1 MGWITVCAKLCF
13 ICKKTREIRKKS
25 TMEKMRYMY
34 ICKIDSDEYFMVA
47 KTKDL
52 KSIMFDKNR

>member
-1 MGWITVCAKLCF
+1 
-13 ICKKTREIRKKS
+13 
-25 TMEKMRYMY
+25 MEKMRYMY